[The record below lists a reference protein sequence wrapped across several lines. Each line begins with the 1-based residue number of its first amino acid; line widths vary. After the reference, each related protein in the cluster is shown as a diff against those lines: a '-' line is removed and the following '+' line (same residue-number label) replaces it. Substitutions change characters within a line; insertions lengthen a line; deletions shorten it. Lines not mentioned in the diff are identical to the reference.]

1 MGLGQVLAR
10 ALRPARILTATD
22 GRDTLLNTPD
32 GWEVDTPGLWW
43 MGPAGGDG
51 TGGPWGNPLPNDR
64 HAREG
69 LAVTIPGVTRATSL
83 IVDTIAGLPWQ
94 ILRGQDTVTTPPWI
108 ADPQGLRLDGRT
120 MDASALVDVRLSA
133 VEFWADW
140 IRAALWHGDGYVYVP
155 VRNVDGSPRPPI
167 WQLHPH
173 MVRIIGRTYWVGD
186 TPIPPESL
194 IHLRGNGP
202 YTGGHGRGVI
212 DDHTADLGLA
222 ARIRGYQH
230 NVFTSGVPYGYL
242 KVTGPNPTQ
251 PQIDDLKAKWYRQHG
266 TRREIAILNAT
277 TDFTPISLSPID
289 VALDVARTWS
299 LRDIA
304 LAFGLPPYML
314 GVAGDSQTY
323 ANVESRMIEFDR
335 FTLLQWIRRIESTLD
350 AQFTAGTSLKVRTA
364 GMMRADTLTRY
375 QAYNLAQIKPDGSGW
390 LTQDEIRNLE
400 DYPPLNGP
408 LPDPGPEDVEEP
420 PLLDDTGDGGPQ

>member
-1 MGLGQVLAR
+1 MGLAQTIAR
-10 ALRPARILTATD
+10 AIRPGARILTATD
-22 GRDTLLNTPD
+22 GRDALVNTPD
-32 GWEVDTPGLWW
+32 GWEVDAPGLWW

-51 TGGPWGNPLPNDR
+51 TGGPWGNPLPNDDLGR
-64 HAREG
+64 SR

-94 ILRGQDTVTTPPWI
+94 VMRGTDVLATPPWI

-140 IRAALWHGDGYVYVP
+140 IRAALWHGDGYLYVP
-155 VRNVDGSPRPPI
+155 VRNQDGSPRPPI

-173 MVRIIGRTYWVGD
+173 KVAIKGGTYWVGD
-186 TPIPPESL
+186 TPVPPGS
-194 IHLRGNGP
+194 IVHLRGNGP
-202 YTGGHGRGVI
+202 YYAGHGRGVI
-212 DDHTADLGLA
+212 DDHVTDLGLA
-222 ARIRGYQH
+222 AMIRGYQR

-242 KVTGPNPTQ
+242 KVNGPNPTDDQ
-251 PQIDDLKAKWYRQHG
+251 VKDLKAKWYTQHG
-266 TRREIAILNAT
+266 RRRGIAILNAT
-277 TDFTPISLSPID
+277 TDFVPVALTPID
-289 VALDVARTWS
+289 AALDEARTWS

-350 AQFTAGTSLKVRTA
+350 AQFPGGTSVKVRTA
-364 GMMRADTLTRY
+364 GILRADTATRY
-375 QAYNLAQIKPDGSGW
+375 AAYAAALSAGF
-390 LTQDEIRNLE
+390 LTVDEVRRLE
-400 DYPPLNGP
+400 DYPPLSNEP
-408 LPDPGPEDVEEP
+408 LPGPGPDDVPEP
-420 PLLDDTGDGGPQ
+420 EPEPDEGVNA